1 MESGLMASLVTY
13 FIENPAWG
21 ILILTFFAYSMS
33 YMLYSGY
40 ISWFAGGYGGIPLT
54 QTGFNVIDLLTL
66 VPTIFLL
73 LFNILL
79 NFAKRV
85 FSWALLAIIIPAVV
99 AFIVRSLILAVSGPI
114 ETKYASLLQAA
125 GLLIWFLAAGLLAF
139 RKENSNLS
147 KGILILA
154 TSLAITLIV
163 LFSQTIAS
171 SPQTQNTSS
180 NPSEVAFL
188 LILFLLTLPLFTFAF
203 GIWLAEIA
211 IREKLLSSVTR
222 LVVKTPLPLAQF
234 NHIKIASQ
242 PEEQSTKKNHWL
254 FQNDFPVQIQPDTYV
269 WDFTENELY
278 LIAAFSNSVIFFVT
292 GDVVKSERGKM
303 LIVANEQVLSMEI
316 NSRKMPETK

>member
-1 MESGLMASLVTY
+1 
-13 FIENPAWG
+13 
-21 ILILTFFAYSMS
+21 
-33 YMLYSGY
+33 MLQ
-40 ISWFAGGYGGIPLT
+40 IAG
-54 QTGFNVIDLLTL
+54 F
-66 VPTIFLL
+66 
-73 LFNILL
+73 
-79 NFAKRV
+79 
-85 FSWALLAIIIPAVV
+85 
-99 AFIVRSLILAVSGPI
+99 
-114 ETKYASLLQAA
+114 
-125 GLLIWFLAAGLLAF
+125 LIWSLAAGFLAF

-163 LFSQTIAS
+163 LFSQTTAS

-188 LILFLLTLPLFTFAF
+188 LILFLLALPLFTFAF

-242 PEEQSTKKNHWL
+242 PDKQSTKKNHWL

-269 WDFTENELY
+269 WDFTENKLY

-292 GDVVKSERGKM
+292 HDVIKSERGKM

-316 NSRKMPETK
+316 NSRKMSETK